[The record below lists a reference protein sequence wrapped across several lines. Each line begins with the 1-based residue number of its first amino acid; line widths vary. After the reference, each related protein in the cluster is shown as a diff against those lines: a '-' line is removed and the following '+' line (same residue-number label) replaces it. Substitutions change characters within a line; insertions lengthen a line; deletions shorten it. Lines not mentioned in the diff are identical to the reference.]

1 MTNSKPNVKI
11 TKNGIRA
18 DFDRAPLWQRI
29 RAKYLTMYFATRV
42 VWYLFRLL
50 MLIGVAFVVLYPF
63 YTRIFGS
70 LMAPEDFVDTT
81 VMMVPKNW
89 SLDIYKTVIAENH
102 YFEAFG
108 NTLFISLLC
117 AFCQTFSCSLIAYG
131 LAKFRFRGNN
141 LIFLLV
147 IFTMIVPHK
156 TVQYALYMFF
166 RYFDFLGIFKL
177 LGGGV
182 IAGLDIFPDYV
193 NGETAEIWK
202 RFTTEGVNL
211 MNTHWP
217 MAIMSLTGLGFKN
230 GLYVFMLRNFFIGVP
245 DELEESAYLDG
256 SGPFQTFFR
265 VILPLSVPTMITVF
279 LFAFCWQW
287 TDQFYS
293 QTFYTDMEYYLM
305 YKIVE
310 IPDSLVT
317 NYAGQNLYYSAIRNG
332 CAMLIIMPLIILYL
346 FCQRYLV
353 QGIERTGIT
362 G

>member
-1 MTNSKPNVKI
+1 MTSDVQTIAKDRMRY
-11 TKNGIRA
+11 TKDKFSSMLAILA
-18 DFDRAPLWQRI
+18 IVFDC
-29 RAKYLTMYFATRV
+29 
-42 VWYLFRLL
+42 LFFVSIYQSDVGTFYYNW
-50 MLIGVAFVVLYPF
+50 LIGVSIVY
-63 YTRIFGS
+63 
-70 LMAPEDFVDTT
+70 
-81 VMMVPKNW
+81 
-89 SLDIYKTVIAENH
+89 
-102 YFEAFG
+102 
-108 NTLFISLLC
+108 
-117 AFCQTFSCSLIAYG
+117 
-131 LAKFRFRGNN
+131 N